1 MTIRIVVVV
10 VVVGG
15 GGASERRARGRCARV
30 VITAVAMSRA
40 EDAHDARY
48 RAPAGARD
56 GGKVLGVGNFGTAKL
71 MQSTRT
77 GALVAIK
84 YLERGSKIDENV
96 KRELVNHRL
105 LTHPNIVRFI
115 EVMLTP
121 THLAI
126 VMEYAAG
133 GELFNRIAS
142 KGRFS
147 EDEARYFFQQLISG
161 VAYCHAK
168 GVAHRDL
175 KLENTLLDGGDVPR
189 VKICDFGYSKHS
201 EIDSDPKSTVGT
213 PAYIAPEVLKRQVY
227 DGKSADVWSCGV
239 TLYVMLVGKYPF
251 EDKSDP
257 RNFRRTITKI
267 FACDYAFPPNVE
279 LSDGV
284 KDLIRRIFVVDAAKR
299 IDVAGIQAH
308 PWFTTNLPLELLD
321 VDADV
326 DQSDMMTIE
335 DIRAIVDEA
344 KTPGE
349 TTAHANAAHAQ
360 EDIGFSGEFEGEF
373 DDDDMHAA

>member
-1 MTIRIVVVV
+1 
-10 VVVGG
+10 
-15 GGASERRARGRCARV
+15 
-30 VITAVAMSRA
+30 MSHTR
-40 EDAHDARY
+40 EHDAEY
-48 RAPAGARD
+48 RPPAGARPN
-56 GGKVLGVGNFGTAKL
+56 VLGVGNFGTARL
-71 MQSTRT
+71 MENARSGT
-77 GALVAIK
+77 LVAIK
-84 YLERGSKIDENV
+84 YLERGGKIDENV

-105 LTHPNIVRFI
+105 LRHPNIVRFI
-115 EVMLTP
+115 EVLLTP

-142 KGRFS
+142 KGKFV

-175 KLENTLLDGGDVPR
+175 KLENTLLDGSDVPR
-189 VKICDFGYSKHS
+189 LKICDFGYSKNS

-257 RNFRRTITKI
+257 RNFRSTITKI
-267 FACDYAFPPNVE
+267 FACDYKFPTNVF

-284 KDLIRRIFVVDAAKR
+284 KDLIRRIFVVDPSKR
-299 IDVAGIQAH
+299 IDVTGIQSH
-308 PWFTTNLPLELLD
+308 PWFKTNLPLELLQTD
-321 VDADV
+321 YDTD
-326 DQSDMMTIE
+326 DSNMMTIE
-335 DIRAIVDEA
+335 EIRAIVDEA
-344 KTPGE
+344 KTPAV
-349 TTAHANAAHAQ
+349 TTVNTHAVPTS
-360 EDIGFSGEFEGEF
+360 EELGFSGEFEGEF
-373 DDDDMHAA
+373 DEEDMNAS

>member
-1 MTIRIVVVV
+1 M
-10 VVVGG
+10 
-15 GGASERRARGRCARV
+15 SCAV
-30 VITAVAMSRA
+30 DD
-40 EDAHDARY
+40 EHDGRY
-48 RAPAGARD
+48 RAPEGAS
-56 GGKVLGVGNFGTAKL
+56 GAKVLGVGNFGTAKL

-84 YLERGSKIDENV
+84 YLERGEKIDENV

-142 KGRFS
+142 KGKFS

-175 KLENTLLDGGDVPR
+175 KLENTLLDGGAVPR
-189 VKICDFGYSKHS
+189 LKICDFGYSKHS

-227 DGKSADVWSCGV
+227 DGKTADVWSCGV

-257 RNFRRTITKI
+257 RNFRSTITKI
-267 FACDYAFPPNVE
+267 FACDYKFPSNVE

-299 IDVAGIQAH
+299 IDVSGIQSH
-308 PWFTTNLPLELLD
+308 PWFTTNLPLELLNVD
-321 VDADV
+321 VDV
-326 DQSDMMTIE
+326 DESDMMTIE
-335 DIRAIVDEA
+335 DIRAIVDAA
-344 KTPGE
+344 KTPG
-349 TTAHANAAHAQ
+349 ASSMHANAAHAQ

-373 DDDDMHAA
+373 DDDDMHA